1 MIASLV
7 AILVRAGCTAIALSP
22 AKEAWINTRLR
33 RGTGEGMFDYKRTA
47 VWDIQA
53 GLPERI
59 MHTYFGAATAR
70 SST

>member
-1 MIASLV
+1 
-7 AILVRAGCTAIALSP
+7 
-22 AKEAWINTRLR
+22 
-33 RGTGEGMFDYKRTA
+33 MFDYKRTA